1 MYRCAKIR
9 ITDLNPHLMCV
20 LCGGYFIDAT
30 TVIECL
36 HSFCRTCIV
45 RYLESSKFCPICD
58 VQVHKTRPLL
68 NIRADKTLQDLVYK
82 LVPGLFE
89 EEMRRRREFLLQH
102 PEVKVKHLSL
112 EERGL
117 AQLMTAHTLPEENIS
132 LVLELA
138 PNGHPALCDKRKRKS
153 ARNKAAD
160 RRYLLCP
167 ADVSIGHLKKF
178 IRLKFNLPDNYQID
192 MFHLKSQEAIT
203 DDFTLLDITFVFS
216 WNRKPRFDEDI
227 MKPTSISISA
237 TTATTDSVSRSS
249 SGVPLLLP
257 AVASSASRNV
267 GTGSHVTDV
276 QDRPPKRENGP
287 KNKSVNADNKGRTNA
302 KNEDSTAEIKT
313 GTSGKPAD
321 FKVKADSK
329 DSVKNSMLATLKAE
343 MSGHSSRS
351 NSPKGGSRTASPKPT
366 TNGGNS
372 RTSSPKL
379 TNGRAVATSITKPIN
394 GTNSR
399 TASPKP
405 TNGRSSGTSSPKPA
419 SGRNGRTASPKLP
432 AERCNTNR
440 TASPKLSA
448 EHCGRTASPKLSVER
463 SSRTASPKLSAERSS
478 RTASPKLISG
488 RSSRTSSPKPTNGRT
503 NGTSNPKLTN
513 GRPTVSGPTVALVP
527 VEQSITVD
535 VNVGTVTSSSSEA
548 SPGVTSPGA
557 EDRANSAAIAD
568 LPDNLNVGT
577 HVCNIAAFAPRPLPE
592 LNPACLAQGHVKG
605 VSTAQSQGRGGKAQ
619 PQGRN
624 NSRVS
629 KIATSRQALKI
640 LPGSKAK

>member
-1 MYRCAKIR
+1 MS
-9 ITDLNPHLMCV
+9 V
-20 LCGGYFIDAT
+20 
-30 TVIECL
+30 V
-36 HSFCRTCIV
+36 CRTCIV

-216 WNRKPRFDEDI
+216 WNR
-227 MKPTSISISA
+227 
-237 TTATTDSVSRSS
+237 
-249 SGVPLLLP
+249 
-257 AVASSASRNV
+257 
-267 GTGSHVTDV
+267 
-276 QDRPPKRENGP
+276 
-287 KNKSVNADNKGRTNA
+287 
-302 KNEDSTAEIKT
+302 
-313 GTSGKPAD
+313 
-321 FKVKADSK
+321 
-329 DSVKNSMLATLKAE
+329 
-343 MSGHSSRS
+343 
-351 NSPKGGSRTASPKPT
+351 
-366 TNGGNS
+366 
-372 RTSSPKL
+372 
-379 TNGRAVATSITKPIN
+379 
-394 GTNSR
+394 
-399 TASPKP
+399 
-405 TNGRSSGTSSPKPA
+405 
-419 SGRNGRTASPKLP
+419 
-432 AERCNTNR
+432 
-440 TASPKLSA
+440 
-448 EHCGRTASPKLSVER
+448 
-463 SSRTASPKLSAERSS
+463 
-478 RTASPKLISG
+478 
-488 RSSRTSSPKPTNGRT
+488 
-503 NGTSNPKLTN
+503 
-513 GRPTVSGPTVALVP
+513 
-527 VEQSITVD
+527 SITVD

-592 LNPACLAQGHVKG
+592 LNPACLAQVW
-605 VSTAQSQGRGGKAQ
+605 VRPVA
-619 PQGRN
+619 
-624 NSRVS
+624 VD
-629 KIATSRQALKI
+629 
-640 LPGSKAK
+640 